1 MEYPIKA
8 STNCEEGVT
17 KPKAPNAKVM
27 LWPIVKPVITMIKFF
42 KAKPRINIAKRNAQK
57 QKKSDKSKN
66 KESKKHKKRSPK
78 IIMQILNIQWK
89 M

>member
-1 MEYPIKA
+1 MTMEYPIKA

-42 KAKPRINIAKRNAQK
+42 KAKPRINIAKRNAK
-57 QKKSDKSKN
+57 WSYPD
-66 KESKKHKKRSPK
+66 
-78 IIMQILNIQWK
+78 NI
-89 M
+89 